1 MNLTFWC
8 YTQRCE
14 ARNSWW
20 LYTWFV
26 WWDVCDDE
34 CNHLPRDFHK
44 GEISCGVLW
53 VQHLRVGVYEV
64 KEPMV
69 VGHES
74 SGIIAEIGSNV
85 KHLAVGDRVALEPG
99 VPCWKCNYCKEGLYN
114 LCPDMQ
120 FFATPPV
127 HGALANQVQFQCWIL
142 FLWVST
148 MSFLHY
154 SFTGRVRVFEGFLI
168 FLISSLYNI
177 REPSHLC
184 KRSLDSTQ

>member
-1 MNLTFWC
+1 MLC
-8 YTQRCE
+8 
-14 ARNSWW
+14 
-20 LYTWFV
+20 
-26 WWDVCDDE
+26 
-34 CNHLPRDFHK
+34 
-44 GEISCGVLW
+44 

-74 SGIIAEIGSNV
+74 SGIIAEIGRNV

-127 HGALANQVQFQCWIL
+127 HGSLANQVEFQCW
-142 FLWVST
+142 
-148 MSFLHY
+148 
-154 SFTGRVRVFEGFLI
+154 GFI
-168 FLISSLYNI
+168 F
-177 REPSHLC
+177 
-184 KRSLDSTQ
+184 